1 MKNWKLPGAPTE
13 GLLFFFDILYTCS
26 LYLCL
31 QKCAEIKFHL
41 IVGYMSAI
49 EYTQGHDVYL
59 ERRKFCVSRAKSCA
73 AFIIKIQY
81 RGKMYVCMVYHGQFS
96 IIYP

>member
-1 MKNWKLPGAPTE
+1 
-13 GLLFFFDILYTCS
+13 
-26 LYLCL
+26 
-31 QKCAEIKFHL
+31 
-41 IVGYMSAI
+41 MSAI

-73 AFIIKIQY
+73 AFIVKIQY
-81 RGKMYVCMVYHGQFS
+81 RGKMYVCIVYHGQFS